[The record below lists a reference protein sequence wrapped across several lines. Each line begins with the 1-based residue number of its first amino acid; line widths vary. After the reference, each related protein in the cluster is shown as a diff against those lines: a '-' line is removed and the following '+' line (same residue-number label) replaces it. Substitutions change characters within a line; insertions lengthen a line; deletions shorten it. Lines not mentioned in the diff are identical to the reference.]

1 MNNFY
6 NFNMYVHGKKV
17 FLDTE
22 NTITIY
28 NKLANK
34 FKDVSILES
43 VIGGDNKG
51 RYSIILFNILQN
63 VEIFHN
69 YVLVNNQKKKIKSP
83 DSFIRDIYKNLK
95 IKTIYDQNIPLPI
108 FIGNVSFDLCKF
120 TLPKLSYKPDKNEIG
135 IPLAHFVKPRN
146 LIIIDNVLNETHLIE
161 VSNIKKNPVKSL
173 KKLEKILKEP
183 FSKNKKLNFSKPKK
197 FKNHIKKEEFI
208 KRVKEI
214 KRDIKVGEIFQAVL
228 SQRFSNDYLI
238 DPFNFYRALRSIN
251 PSPYLVFLNLKNYQ
265 IICSSPETMIKVKN
279 KEITLRPIAGTRRRG
294 KNEIED
300 NNLKNELLKD
310 KKELAEHLMLVDL
323 GRNDVG
329 QISKNNTV
337 KVTEQNIIEYYSHV
351 MHIVSNVT
359 GELKNNLTPIDVLFA
374 GLPAGTVSGAPKI
387 RALEILEKHEDINRE
402 FYSGSVFYLDANGDM
417 DSCINLRT
425 AMIKNKKI
433 YAQSGAGIVFD
444 SIPENEHIECIN
456 KASALFEAYNL
467 AHNI

>member
-1 MNNFY
+1 
-6 NFNMYVHGKKV
+6 MYVHGKKV

-69 YVLVNNQKKKIKSP
+69 YVLINNQKKKIKSP
-83 DSFIRDIYKNLK
+83 DSFIKDIYKNLK

-173 KKLEKILKEP
+173 KKLENILKEP
-183 FSKNKKLNFSKPKK
+183 ISKNKKLNFSKLKK
-197 FKNHIKKEEFI
+197 FKNHIKKNEFI

-425 AMIKNKKI
+425 AMI
-433 YAQSGAGIVFD
+433 
-444 SIPENEHIECIN
+444 
-456 KASALFEAYNL
+456 
-467 AHNI
+467 

>member
-1 MNNFY
+1 
-6 NFNMYVHGKKV
+6 MYVHGKKV

-69 YVLVNNQKKKIKSP
+69 YVLINNQKKKIKSP
-83 DSFIRDIYKNLK
+83 DSFIKDIYKNLK

-120 TLPKLSYKPDKNEIG
+120 TLPKLSYKADKNEIG

-444 SIPENEHIECIN
+444 SIPENEHSECIN
-456 KASALFEAYNL
+456 KANALFEAYNL

>member
-1 MNNFY
+1 
-6 NFNMYVHGKKV
+6 MYVHGKKV

-69 YVLVNNQKKKIKSP
+69 YVLINNQKKKIKSP
-83 DSFIRDIYKNLK
+83 DSFIKDIYKNLK
-95 IKTIYDQNIPLPI
+95 IKIIYDQDIPLPI

-387 RALEILEKHEDINRE
+387 RALEILEKHEEINRE

-444 SIPENEHIECIN
+444 SIPENEHSECIN
-456 KASALFEAYNL
+456 KANALFEAYNL

>member
-1 MNNFY
+1 
-6 NFNMYVHGKKV
+6 
-17 FLDTE
+17 
-22 NTITIY
+22 
-28 NKLANK
+28 
-34 FKDVSILES
+34 
-43 VIGGDNKG
+43 
-51 RYSIILFNILQN
+51 
-63 VEIFHN
+63 
-69 YVLVNNQKKKIKSP
+69 
-83 DSFIRDIYKNLK
+83 
-95 IKTIYDQNIPLPI
+95 
-108 FIGNVSFDLCKF
+108 
-120 TLPKLSYKPDKNEIG
+120 
-135 IPLAHFVKPRN
+135 
-146 LIIIDNVLNETHLIE
+146 
-161 VSNIKKNPVKSL
+161 
-173 KKLEKILKEP
+173 
-183 FSKNKKLNFSKPKK
+183 
-197 FKNHIKKEEFI
+197 
-208 KRVKEI
+208 
-214 KRDIKVGEIFQAVL
+214 
-228 SQRFSNDYLI
+228 
-238 DPFNFYRALRSIN
+238 
-251 PSPYLVFLNLKNYQ
+251 
-265 IICSSPETMIKVKN
+265 
-279 KEITLRPIAGTRRRG
+279 
-294 KNEIED
+294 
-300 NNLKNELLKD
+300 
-310 KKELAEHLMLVDL
+310 MLVDL

>member
-1 MNNFY
+1 
-6 NFNMYVHGKKV
+6 MYVHGKKV

-63 VEIFHN
+63 IEIFHN
-69 YVLVNNQKKKIKSP
+69 YVLVDNQKKKIKSP
-83 DSFIRDIYKNLK
+83 DSFIKDIYKNLK

-359 GELKNNLTPIDVLFA
+359 GELKNNLTPIVVLFA

>member
-1 MNNFY
+1 
-6 NFNMYVHGKKV
+6 MYVHGKKV

-51 RYSIILFNILQN
+51 RYSIILFIILKN

-69 YVLVNNQKKKIKSP
+69 YVLINNQKKKIKSP
-83 DSFIRDIYKNLK
+83 DSFIKDIYKNLK

>member
-1 MNNFY
+1 
-6 NFNMYVHGKKV
+6 MYVHGKKV

-69 YVLVNNQKKKIKSP
+69 YVLINNQKKKIKSP
-83 DSFIRDIYKNLK
+83 DSFIKDIYKNLK

-214 KRDIKVGEIFQAVL
+214 KIDIKVGEIFQAVL

-300 NNLKNELLKD
+300 NDLKNELLKD

-359 GELKNNLTPIDVLFA
+359 GELKNKLTPIDVLFA

-444 SIPENEHIECIN
+444 SIPENEHSECIN
-456 KASALFEAYNL
+456 KANALFEAYNL

>member
-1 MNNFY
+1 
-6 NFNMYVHGKKV
+6 MYVHGKKV

-69 YVLVNNQKKKIKSP
+69 YVLINNQKKKIKSP
-83 DSFIRDIYKNLK
+83 DSFIKDIYKNLK

-238 DPFNFYRALRSIN
+238 DPFNFYRALSSIN

>member
-1 MNNFY
+1 
-6 NFNMYVHGKKV
+6 MYVHGKKV

-69 YVLVNNQKKKIKSP
+69 YVLINNQKKKIKSP
-83 DSFIRDIYKNLK
+83 DSFIKDIYKNLK

-161 VSNIKKNPVKSL
+161 VSNIKKNPVKSI

>member
-1 MNNFY
+1 
-6 NFNMYVHGKKV
+6 MYVHGKKV

-69 YVLVNNQKKKIKSP
+69 YVLINNQKKKIKSP
-83 DSFIRDIYKNLK
+83 DSFIKDIYKNLK

-173 KKLEKILKEP
+173 KKLEKILKKP

-387 RALEILEKHEDINRE
+387 RALEILEKHEEINRE

-444 SIPENEHIECIN
+444 SIPENEHSECIN
-456 KASALFEAYNL
+456 KANALFEAYNL

>member
-1 MNNFY
+1 
-6 NFNMYVHGKKV
+6 MYVHGKKV

-69 YVLVNNQKKKIKSP
+69 YVLINNQKKKIKSP
-83 DSFIRDIYKNLK
+83 DSFIKDIYKNLK

-183 FSKNKKLNFSKPKK
+183 FSKNIKLNFSKPKK

-444 SIPENEHIECIN
+444 SIPENEHSECIN
-456 KASALFEAYNL
+456 KANALFEAYNL

>member
-1 MNNFY
+1 M
-6 NFNMYVHGKKV
+6 
-17 FLDTE
+17 L
-22 NTITIY
+22 I
-28 NKLANK
+28 
-34 FKDVSILES
+34 
-43 VIGGDNKG
+43 
-51 RYSIILFNILQN
+51 
-63 VEIFHN
+63 
-69 YVLVNNQKKKIKSP
+69 NNQKKKIKSP
-83 DSFIRDIYKNLK
+83 DSFIKDIYKNLK

-161 VSNIKKNPVKSL
+161 VSNIKKKPVKSL
-173 KKLEKILKEP
+173 KKLENILKES
-183 FSKNKKLNFSKPKK
+183 FSKNKKLNFSKLKK
-197 FKNHIKKEEFI
+197 FKNYVKKEEFI
-208 KRVKEI
+208 QRVKEI
-214 KRDIKVGEIFQAVL
+214 KTDIKVGEIFQAVL

-251 PSPYLVFLNLKNYQ
+251 PSPYLVFLNLKKYQ

-444 SIPENEHIECIN
+444 SIPENEHSECIN
-456 KASALFEAYNL
+456 KANALFEAYNL

>member
-1 MNNFY
+1 
-6 NFNMYVHGKKV
+6 MYVHGKKI

-69 YVLVNNQKKKIKSP
+69 YVLINNQKKKIKSP
-83 DSFIRDIYKNLK
+83 DSFIKDIYKNLK

>member
-1 MNNFY
+1 
-6 NFNMYVHGKKV
+6 
-17 FLDTE
+17 
-22 NTITIY
+22 
-28 NKLANK
+28 
-34 FKDVSILES
+34 
-43 VIGGDNKG
+43 
-51 RYSIILFNILQN
+51 
-63 VEIFHN
+63 
-69 YVLVNNQKKKIKSP
+69 
-83 DSFIRDIYKNLK
+83 
-95 IKTIYDQNIPLPI
+95 
-108 FIGNVSFDLCKF
+108 
-120 TLPKLSYKPDKNEIG
+120 
-135 IPLAHFVKPRN
+135 
-146 LIIIDNVLNETHLIE
+146 
-161 VSNIKKNPVKSL
+161 
-173 KKLEKILKEP
+173 
-183 FSKNKKLNFSKPKK
+183 
-197 FKNHIKKEEFI
+197 
-208 KRVKEI
+208 
-214 KRDIKVGEIFQAVL
+214 
-228 SQRFSNDYLI
+228 
-238 DPFNFYRALRSIN
+238 
-251 PSPYLVFLNLKNYQ
+251 
-265 IICSSPETMIKVKN
+265 MIKVKN

-433 YAQSGAGIVFD
+433 SAQSGAGIVFD
-444 SIPENEHIECIN
+444 SIPENEHSECIN
-456 KASALFEAYNL
+456 KANALFEAYNL

>member
-1 MNNFY
+1 
-6 NFNMYVHGKKV
+6 MYVHGKKV

-69 YVLVNNQKKKIKSP
+69 YVLINNQKKKIKSP
-83 DSFIRDIYKNLK
+83 DSFIKDIYKNLK

-183 FSKNKKLNFSKPKK
+183 FSKNKKLIFSKPKK

-444 SIPENEHIECIN
+444 SIPENEHSECIN

>member
-1 MNNFY
+1 
-6 NFNMYVHGKKV
+6 MYVHGKKV

-28 NKLANK
+28 NKLANR

-63 VEIFHN
+63 IEIFHN
-69 YVLVNNQKKKIKSP
+69 YVLVDNQKKKIKSP
-83 DSFIRDIYKNLK
+83 DSFIREIYKNLK
-95 IKTIYDQNIPLPI
+95 IKTIYDQNIPLPV

-161 VSNIKKNPVKSL
+161 VSNIKKKPVKSL
-173 KKLEKILKEP
+173 KTLENILKES
-183 FSKNKKLNFSKPKK
+183 FSKNKKLNFSKLKK
-197 FKNHIKKEEFI
+197 FKNYVKKEEFVQ
-208 KRVKEI
+208 RVKEI
-214 KRDIKVGEIFQAVL
+214 KSDIKVGEIFQAVL

-387 RALEILEKHEDINRE
+387 RALEILEKHEKINRE
-402 FYSGSVFYLDANGDM
+402 FYSGAVFYIDANGDM

-444 SIPENEHIECIN
+444 SIPENEHSECIN

>member
-1 MNNFY
+1 
-6 NFNMYVHGKKV
+6 MYVHGKKV

-34 FKDVSILES
+34 YKDVSILES

-69 YVLVNNQKKKIKSP
+69 YVLINNQKKKIKSP
-83 DSFIRDIYKNLK
+83 DSFIKDIYKNLK

-161 VSNIKKNPVKSL
+161 VSNIKKNPLKSL
-173 KKLEKILKEP
+173 KKLEKILREP

-208 KRVKEI
+208 KRVKQI

>member
-1 MNNFY
+1 M
-6 NFNMYVHGKKV
+6 
-17 FLDTE
+17 L
-22 NTITIY
+22 I
-28 NKLANK
+28 
-34 FKDVSILES
+34 
-43 VIGGDNKG
+43 
-51 RYSIILFNILQN
+51 
-63 VEIFHN
+63 
-69 YVLVNNQKKKIKSP
+69 NNQKKKIKSP
-83 DSFIRDIYKNLK
+83 DSFIKDIYKNLK

-183 FSKNKKLNFSKPKK
+183 FSKNKKLIFSKPKK

>member
-1 MNNFY
+1 
-6 NFNMYVHGKKV
+6 MYVHGKKV

-69 YVLVNNQKKKIKSP
+69 YVIINNQKKKIKSP
-83 DSFIRDIYKNLK
+83 DSFIKDIYKNLK

>member
-1 MNNFY
+1 
-6 NFNMYVHGKKV
+6 MYVHGKKV

-63 VEIFHN
+63 IEIFHN

>member
-1 MNNFY
+1 
-6 NFNMYVHGKKV
+6 MYK
-17 FLDTE
+17 
-22 NTITIY
+22 
-28 NKLANK
+28 
-34 FKDVSILES
+34 
-43 VIGGDNKG
+43 
-51 RYSIILFNILQN
+51 RQ
-63 VEIFHN
+63 
-69 YVLVNNQKKKIKSP
+69 
-83 DSFIRDIYKNLK
+83 
-95 IKTIYDQNIPLPI
+95 
-108 FIGNVSFDLCKF
+108 
-120 TLPKLSYKPDKNEIG
+120 
-135 IPLAHFVKPRN
+135 
-146 LIIIDNVLNETHLIE
+146 
-161 VSNIKKNPVKSL
+161 
-173 KKLEKILKEP
+173 
-183 FSKNKKLNFSKPKK
+183 PKK

-294 KNEIED
+294 KNKIED

-337 KVTEQNIIEYYSHV
+337 KVTEQIIIEYYSHV

-359 GELKNNLTPIDVLFA
+359 GELKNNLPPIDVLFA

>member
-1 MNNFY
+1 
-6 NFNMYVHGKKV
+6 MYVHGKKV

-69 YVLVNNQKKKIKSP
+69 YVLINNQKKKIKSP
-83 DSFIRDIYKNLK
+83 DSFIKDIYKNLK

-161 VSNIKKNPVKSL
+161 VSNIKKNPVRSL

>member
-1 MNNFY
+1 
-6 NFNMYVHGKKV
+6 MYVHGKKV

-69 YVLVNNQKKKIKSP
+69 YVLINNQKKKIKSP
-83 DSFIRDIYKNLK
+83 DSFIKDIYKNLK

-183 FSKNKKLNFSKPKK
+183 FSKYKKLKFSKPKK

-444 SIPENEHIECIN
+444 SIPENEHSECIN
-456 KASALFEAYNL
+456 KANALFEAYNL

>member
-1 MNNFY
+1 
-6 NFNMYVHGKKV
+6 MYVHGKKV

-69 YVLVNNQKKKIKSP
+69 YVLINNQKKKIKSP
-83 DSFIRDIYKNLK
+83 DSFIKDIYKNLK

-183 FSKNKKLNFSKPKK
+183 FSKNKKLNISKPKK

-444 SIPENEHIECIN
+444 SIPENEHSECIN

>member
-1 MNNFY
+1 
-6 NFNMYVHGKKV
+6 MYVHGKKI

-83 DSFIRDIYKNLK
+83 DSFIKEIYKNLK

-120 TLPKLSYKPDKNEIG
+120 TLPKLNYKPDKNEIG

-161 VSNIKKNPVKSL
+161 VSNIRKNPVKSL
-173 KKLEKILKEP
+173 KNLEDILKAP
-183 FSKNKKLNFSKPKK
+183 FSKNKKLNFSKLKK
-197 FKNHIKKEEFI
+197 FKNYIKKEEFI
-208 KRVKEI
+208 KKVNEI
-214 KRDIKVGEIFQAVL
+214 KKDIKVGEIFQAVL
-228 SQRFSNDYLI
+228 SQRFSNDYFI

-251 PSPYLVFLNLKNYQ
+251 PSPYLVFLNLKSYQ

-279 KEITLRPIAGTRRRG
+279 KEITLRPIAGTRKRG

-300 NNLKNELLKD
+300 NNLKNELLND

-387 RALEILEKHEDINRE
+387 RALEILEKHEEINRE

-444 SIPENEHIECIN
+444 SIPENEHSECIN
-456 KASALFEAYNL
+456 KANALFEAYNL

>member
-1 MNNFY
+1 
-6 NFNMYVHGKKV
+6 MYVHGKKV

-69 YVLVNNQKKKIKSP
+69 YVLINNQKKKIKSP
-83 DSFIRDIYKNLK
+83 DSFIKNIYKNLK

-161 VSNIKKNPVKSL
+161 VSNIKKNPVKSI

-183 FSKNKKLNFSKPKK
+183 FSKNKKLNFNKPKK

>member
-1 MNNFY
+1 
-6 NFNMYVHGKKV
+6 MYVHGKKV

-69 YVLVNNQKKKIKSP
+69 YVLINNQKKKIKSP
-83 DSFIRDIYKNLK
+83 DSFIKDIYKNLK

-173 KKLEKILKEP
+173 KKLENILKEP
-183 FSKNKKLNFSKPKK
+183 ISKNKKLNFSKPKK

-444 SIPENEHIECIN
+444 SIPENEHSECIN
-456 KASALFEAYNL
+456 KANALFEAYNL